1 MARLT
6 RDDFFNTINQLIG
19 DDTTDERLQILDNL
33 TDTYLEMEQNER
45 GDGTDWQT
53 RYEENDKAWKEKY
66 RRRFTAGKQV
76 NSFAEPQ
83 AKDTEEP
90 THITI
95 ADLFS

>member
-83 AKDTEEP
+83 PKDPEEP